1 MNVTIIRLA
10 LQALL
15 GRRRFWLLLLM
26 PLVMVA
32 LAVVVRALAGEG
44 AGYEEILVGLGLGL
58 VLPLVAL
65 LTTSSA
71 LGPEMDD
78 GSIVYLLA
86 KPVSRHAI
94 AASKYAVALL
104 ATLGFGV
111 LPLLVAG
118 FVLDASRGG
127 ATVAWFVGGVLAA
140 RGTLGAEW
148 VFVVTWSANVA
159 SALLVYAA
167 GRRYGAR
174 FFQGR
179 LGRRLLSP
187 GQLEQVEGFF
197 RRWGVP
203 ALILTRFLPG
213 VRAVVPGFAG
223 VSRLRPLVVVPTL
236 AAASAVWY
244 GTLTW
249 AGTVAGANLPAG
261 LDTLAGVNR
270 GLLVLAVAVGGVL
283 GWWWRRSR
291 RRDRP
296 EPR

>member
-1 MNVTIIRLA
+1 MNATIIRLA

-26 PLVMVA
+26 PLVMIA

-140 RGTLGAEW
+140 AAYCGLFLAVSAVTKHA
-148 VFVVTWSANVA
+148 VVVGLLF
-159 SALLVYAA
+159 LLVWE
-167 GRRYGAR
+167 GL
-174 FFQGR
+174 
-179 LGRRLLSP
+179 LGNLLS
-187 GQLEQVEGFF
+187 
-197 RRWGVP
+197 
-203 ALILTRFLPG
+203 G
-213 VRAVVPGFAG
+213 VRWLSIGNWAGSLADSLSDRAVIHTDGVGAAYALVATAVVVLGGVWFAG
-223 VSRLRPLVVVPTL
+223 DRLRSFSLR
-236 AAASAVWY
+236 
-244 GTLTW
+244 G
-249 AGTVAGANLPAG
+249 
-261 LDTLAGVNR
+261 DT
-270 GLLVLAVAVGGVL
+270 
-283 GWWWRRSR
+283 
-291 RRDRP
+291 
-296 EPR
+296 